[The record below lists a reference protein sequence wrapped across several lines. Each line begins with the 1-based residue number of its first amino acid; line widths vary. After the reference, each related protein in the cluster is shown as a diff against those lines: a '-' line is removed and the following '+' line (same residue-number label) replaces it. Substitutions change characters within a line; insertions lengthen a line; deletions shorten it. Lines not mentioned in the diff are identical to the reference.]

1 MTAAYELPVR
11 LEGAALGAVKAALL
25 ERRGADLTLAGQ
37 DVQRLNG
44 LGLQLLM
51 AAFAA
56 WRTDGFRLCISEPSE
71 ALRDAFRRL
80 NIIHDEC
87 EGTVS

>member
-1 MTAAYELPVR
+1 MPASYPLPPR
-11 LEGAALGAVKAALL
+11 LEGAALAVVKAALL
-25 ERRGADLTLAGQ
+25 ERRGEPLALGGQ
-37 DVQRLNG
+37 SVERLNG

-56 WRTDGFRLCISEPSE
+56 WRADGIRLCVSEPSE

>member
-1 MTAAYELPVR
+1 MTGSYALPVR
-11 LEGAALGAVKAALL
+11 LEGAALGTVKAALL
-25 ERRGADLTLAGQ
+25 EHRGADLTLIGQ

-56 WRTDGFRLCISEPSE
+56 WRADGFRLCISEPSE

-80 NIIHDEC
+80 NIIHEEC